1 MITLARTLLLFACLL
16 LSLHVK
22 AEPSLQPHY
31 KIATEADD
39 VVTRVLFDAVSTEF
53 GVSVEYINYASF
65 DAILDAVA
73 NEDADFAANI
83 TYTDTRAERFSY
95 SRPTNIEYTYLYG
108 LSDSTLD

>member
-16 LSLHVK
+16 PSLHVK

-83 TYTDTRAERFSY
+83 TIPILAPSVSAIPDQQTLNTH
-95 SRPTNIEYTYLYG
+95 TYMG
-108 LSDSTLD
+108 